1 MERQKYRLIV
11 PFLLPALLLYGVF
24 VVYPALRSMYVS
36 LHVWR
41 GLSGN
46 MQFVGLYNF
55 QKMLEDEIFW
65 KALGHNLS
73 YLATL
78 PVTIIGLALFFAF
91 LFTQGVR
98 GANFF
103 RITFFF
109 PQVISLVAVGVLWSF
124 IYHPTIGIL
133 NAVLKLVG
141 LGALTRAWLGDP
153 GFVLPAVGGVVVW
166 HAVGF
171 YMVLLIA
178 AMQQIPTDFYE
189 AARLDGA
196 NSWQLFRY
204 VTFPLLWDTTQV
216 AFVFLAI
223 GALDMFAITQTMLI
237 EGGPNRA
244 GEVLAT
250 YLFRSAFVQSAFG
263 YATAIAVTLF
273 AIKFVVSALT
283 LVLTRRE
290 RVEY

>member
-1 MERQKYRLIV
+1 M
-11 PFLLPALLLYGVF
+11 
-24 VVYPALRSMYVS
+24 
-36 LHVWR
+36 
-41 GLSGN
+41 LSD
-46 MQFVGLYNF
+46 Q
-55 QKMLEDEIFW
+55 IFW
-65 KALGHNLS
+65 KALSHNLL
-73 YLATL
+73 YLLTL
-78 PVTIIGLALFFAF
+78 PVTILAIALFFAF
-91 LFTQGVR
+91 LFTQGIR
-98 GANFF
+98 GAGFF

-133 NAVLKLVG
+133 NALLKLVG
-141 LGALTRAWLGDP
+141 LGGFTRAWLGDVNL
-153 GFVLPAVGGVVVW
+153 VLPAVGTVVVW

-178 AMQQIPTDFYE
+178 AMQTVPGEFYE

-196 NSWQLFRY
+196 SAWQLFRH
-204 VTFPLLWDTTQV
+204 VTFPLLWDTVQV

-237 EGGPNRA
+237 EGGPSRA

-250 YLFRSAFVQSAFG
+250 YLFRVAFVQSGFG

-273 AIKFVVSALT
+273 GIKLVISVAT
-283 LVLTRRE
+283 LIATRRE
-290 RVEY
+290 RLEY

>member
-1 MERQKYRLIV
+1 MERHKYRIIV
-11 PFLLPALLLYGVF
+11 PFLMPALLLYAVF
-24 VVYPALRSMYVS
+24 VVYPALRSIYVS

-41 GLSGN
+41 GLSPN
-46 MQFVGLYNF
+46 MTFVGLYNF
-55 QKMLEDEIFW
+55 QKMVDDAIFW
-65 KALGHNLS
+65 KALSHNLL
-73 YLATL
+73 YLLTL
-78 PVTIIGLALFFAF
+78 PLTIIIVALFFAF
-91 LFTQGVR
+91 LLTQGVR

-124 IYHPTIGIL
+124 IYHPTIGLL
-133 NAVLKLVG
+133 NGFLNVIG
-141 LGALTRAWLGDP
+141 LGRLTRAWLGDVN
-153 GFVLPAVGGVVVW
+153 FVLPAVGGVSIW
-166 HAVGF
+166 AAVGF

-178 AMQQIPTDFYE
+178 AMQAIPIDFYA

-196 NSWQLFRY
+196 NTWQLFRH
-204 VTFPLLWDTTQV
+204 VTLPLLWDTIQV
-216 AFVFLAI
+216 AFVYLAI

-244 GEVLAT
+244 GEVLST
-250 YLFRSAFVQSAFG
+250 YLFRTAFVQSEFG

-273 AIKFVVSALT
+273 AIKFLFSAVT
-283 LVLTRRE
+283 LVATRRE

>member
-11 PFLLPALLLYGVF
+11 PFLLPALLLYSLF
-24 VVYPALRSMYVS
+24 VVYPALRSMWVS
-36 LHVWR
+36 LHFWR
-41 GLSGN
+41 GLSAN
-46 MQFVGLYNF
+46 MQFVGLFNF
-55 QKMLEDEIFW
+55 QKMVEDEIFW
-65 KALGHNLS
+65 TALGHNLI

-78 PVTIIGLALFFAF
+78 PLAIIALALFFAF
-91 LFTQGVR
+91 LVTQGIR
-98 GANFF
+98 GAHFF

-124 IYHPTIGIL
+124 VYHPTIGIL
-133 NAVLKLVG
+133 NAILELVG
-141 LGALTRAWLGDP
+141 LGGLTRAWLGDV
-153 GFVLPAVGGVVVW
+153 GTVLPAVGAVVVW

-196 NSWQLFRY
+196 SAWQLFRH

-250 YLFRSAFVQSAFG
+250 YLFRAAFVQSAFG

-273 AIKFVVSALT
+273 AIKFVFSALT
-283 LVLTRRE
+283 LTLARRE
-290 RVEY
+290 RLEY

>member
-11 PFLLPALLLYGVF
+11 PFLLPALLLYTVL
-24 VVYPALRSMYVS
+24 VVYPALQSMYVS

-41 GLSGN
+41 GLSAN
-46 MQFVGLYNF
+46 MRFVGLQNF
-55 QKMLEDEIFW
+55 EKMLGDEIFW
-65 KALGHNLS
+65 KALGHNLL
-73 YLATL
+73 YLVTL
-78 PVTIIGLALFFAF
+78 PFAIIGLALFFAF
-91 LFTQGVR
+91 LITQGVR
-98 GANFF
+98 GASFF

-133 NAVLKLVG
+133 NALLRLAG
-141 LGALTRAWLGDP
+141 LGGLTRAWLGDP

-178 AMQQIPTDFYE
+178 AMQQIPNEFYE
-189 AARLDGA
+189 AGRLDGA
-196 NSWQLFRY
+196 SPGQLFWNI
-204 VTFPLLWDTTQV
+204 TLPLLWDTTQV

-250 YLFRSAFVQSAFG
+250 YLFRTAFVHSTFG

-273 AIKFVVSALT
+273 AIKFVFSALT